1 MRTNYTLQTSS
12 IELENE
18 VLNDET
24 EMTLFD

>member
-18 VLNDET
+18 VLNDEN